1 MRQLL
6 EKLEVHAPGSG
17 VIRAYCRCLRG
28 NELRG
33 IITTMLEDEDLSEPQ
48 VAENIEVD
56 PKQEDESP
64 GEEQVLATP
73 VNNDTASEIPH
84 EEIPAPSSVA
94 SRLFGESSSLAHT
107 ENNNSSHAMA
117 EESSGEKQA
126 NDFSSGDTDL
136 DFLES
141 SETVFDGDKAQDAD
155 ETMESHSANDD
166 TNSSLDH
173 GSIPESVLLAS
184 TTDITMDIQM
194 NEDTTSNQNADEN
207 PWTDDTTE
215 ATGGV
220 EEAAIVTESEE
231 LNTHDAEESVEQF
244 DTEGHDTENVGEVEE
259 EAREGPVE
267 ATTAQN
273 EDYDWL
279 ANSTELDAETAEADS
294 FEHEMATVSEDEAD
308 VAHQEQA
315 EPPQDYNWSTAEATE
330 PTIEEGAETS
340 EEAQNDVDGEAY
352 ENEEA
357 YENGVVEDNGDY
369 SVDGEVAAEDTED
382 TDAQYELGGG
392 VDADDEEAET
402 FGDWEKGFDPNSN
415 HYFWFNHSTGES
427 SWTPPEGWPYEV
439 DEPFSAENEDAAEG
453 AEAGEEQQDQEY
465 DEQGTEAQEYE
476 EGGVEEQ
483 EYAEGAAEGE
493 YYEEEAGGE
502 QYNEANAEG
511 QCYEES
517 AEEGQYYEVG
527 TYDEGE
533 AEGQYYEEGAEQHES
548 QEYEEGAADDQY
560 YEEGAVEEQQYEEN
574 TTDGQWYDETA
585 AEGQD
590 YATEDQN
597 YEVAADEGHT
607 VEQTEEES
615 PRRSE
620 VSDFE
625 FDDSDLPGF

>member
-382 TDAQYELGGG
+382 TDAQYELGGAWMQTTRRQKRLVTG
-392 VDADDEEAET
+392 RRASIRIPTTT
-402 FGDWEKGFDPNSN
+402 FGSTTAPARARGRHQRGGRTKLMSLSVQRMKMLLKGLKLEK
-415 HYFWFNHSTGES
+415 S
-427 SWTPPEGWPYEV
+427 SKTKSMMNRAQRLRSMKRAV
-439 DEPFSAENEDAAEG
+439 LKSKSMLKEPLK
-453 AEAGEEQQDQEY
+453 
-465 DEQGTEAQEYE
+465 
-476 EGGVEEQ
+476 
-483 EYAEGAAEGE
+483 
-493 YYEEEAGGE
+493 
-502 QYNEANAEG
+502 
-511 QCYEES
+511 
-517 AEEGQYYEVG
+517 
-527 TYDEGE
+527 
-533 AEGQYYEEGAEQHES
+533 
-548 QEYEEGAADDQY
+548 
-560 YEEGAVEEQQYEEN
+560 EN
-574 TTDGQWYDETA
+574 TTRRKLVASSIMRPMRKDN
-585 AEGQD
+585 
-590 YATEDQN
+590 ATKRALRKANTMKWGRMMKAKRKVNTTKKVRSNMRARSTKRAQQMTSTTKRARWKSSSMKRTLPMVN
-597 YEVAADEGHT
+597 GTTRPLLKART
-607 VEQTEEES
+607 TRLKTRTMRS
-615 PRRSE
+615 PRTR
-620 VSDFE
+620 
-625 FDDSDLPGF
+625 GTQ